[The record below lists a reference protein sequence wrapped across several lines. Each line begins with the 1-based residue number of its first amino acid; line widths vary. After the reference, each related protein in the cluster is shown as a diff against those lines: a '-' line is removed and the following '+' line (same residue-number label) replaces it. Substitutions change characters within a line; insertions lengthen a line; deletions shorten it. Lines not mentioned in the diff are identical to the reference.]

1 MCPRPFIRMS
11 LPAPRPPFLSLPDS
25 RGIPGCP
32 VDLAAHRA
40 VLAVIAAA
48 LAATLGACA
57 HRLPSAWTVADSS
70 LDELSG
76 LAASHRHADVLWTL
90 EDGGNPAELVAID
103 TAGRRRAALGIAGAR
118 NVDWE
123 DLARFDWNGQPHLL
137 VADVGD
143 NDALRPEVRLLA
155 VAEPDMLADARLAPV
170 WNRRLVWSDGP
181 RDCESVVVDA
191 DRGEI
196 LLVSKRTLP
205 PRLYVAALPPA
216 PPGTAGD
223 EDAPLRAEFAAPLAG
238 VPVTP
243 EADIRAHPAAAW
255 RHQPTGAALSP
266 DGRRLAVTTSVEVLV
281 YARRG
286 DETWAA
292 AVSRTPLRLP
302 LPPMPQ
308 AEAVTWS
315 SDGRALLVGGEQL
328 PIRIHRLPLSGR

>member
-1 MCPRPFIRMS
+1 MPAWGGPSARSPGPAALVRRPR
-11 LPAPRPPFLSLPDS
+11 
-25 RGIPGCP
+25 
-32 VDLAAHRA
+32 V
-40 VLAVIAAA
+40 VVAA
-48 LAATLGACA
+48 LAATLALAACA
-57 HRLPSAWTVADSS
+57 HRLPAAWTVTDAS

-76 LAASHRHADVLWTL
+76 LAASHRHAGVLWTL
-90 EDGGNPAELVAID
+90 EDGGNPAELVAVD
-103 TAGRRRAALGIAGAR
+103 ATGRRRAALRVDGAT

-123 DLARFDWNGQPHLL
+123 DLARFDWNGRPHLL

-155 VAEPDMLADARLAPV
+155 VAEPGTLADTTLAPV

-191 DRGEI
+191 ARSEI

-205 PRLYVAALPPA
+205 PRLYVATLPSAPPALPAPA
-216 PPGTAGD
+216 EDA
-223 EDAPLRAEFAAPLAG
+223 DAPLRAEFVAPLAG

-243 EADIRAHPAAAW
+243 EAQIRAHPPAAW

-266 DGRRLAVTTSVEVLV
+266 DGRRLAVVTSVEALV
-281 YARRG
+281 YRRRG
-286 DETWAA
+286 DETWGA
-292 AVSRTPLRLP
+292 AVSRAPLRLP

-315 SDGRALLVGGEQL
+315 ADGRALLVGGERL
-328 PIRIHRLPLSGR
+328 PIRIHRLSLPGR